1 MFVDQGFNFNFS
13 LLVSHP
19 SRRSAK
25 LAFAQESR
33 VFRELSNERGLFKW
47 INMIQVRICLFP

>member
-1 MFVDQGFNFNFS
+1 MFAEQRFNFNFS
-13 LLVSHP
+13 SLVSHL

-33 VFRELSNERGLFKW
+33 VFRALSNERGLFKW
-47 INMIQVRICLFP
+47 INTIQVRICLFP